1 MDDPRKIIHK
11 SQWKNR
17 GFIINGEKSIFL
29 CNCDLSKGVQKTEY
43 LQYSVLVKSQNQ
55 TLMRIDSTGCPL

>member
-29 CNCDLSKGVQKTEY
+29 CNCDLSKVVQKTKY
-43 LQYSVLVKSQNQ
+43 LQYIETDAKKSE
-55 TLMRIDSTGCPL
+55 LGLI